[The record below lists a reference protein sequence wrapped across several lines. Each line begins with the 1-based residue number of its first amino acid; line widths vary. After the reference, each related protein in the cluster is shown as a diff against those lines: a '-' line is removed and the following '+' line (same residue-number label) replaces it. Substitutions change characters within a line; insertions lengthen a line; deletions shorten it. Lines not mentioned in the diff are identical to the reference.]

1 MYPTIEALRQTSEAD
16 IFLLFG
22 RMRKRKRKKKKK
34 KKKEKEKEEEEEAS
48 RGRSVVEF
56 DGWNVSELVETG
68 EGGVAA
74 VSRKFVIKINY
85 SDRRKECRPF
95 GKNTRRLNYNS
106 DFFPGSLGR
115 FKDFGNLSVPADVER
130 PQKGEKGGKG
140 GIVGRLVV
148 GWVKGGGGSVS
159 PSSDSAPP
167 ESTEITCC
175 HVGEDK
181 TRTRR
186 MQAVPTSDLG

>member
-34 KKKEKEKEEEEEAS
+34 KKKK
-48 RGRSVVEF
+48 RRRRRSELWPERCRVRRVECV
-56 DGWNVSELVETG
+56 GELVETG

-130 PQKGEKGGKG
+130 PQKGEKGG
-140 GIVGRLVV
+140 IVGRLVV

>member
-1 MYPTIEALRQTSEAD
+1 MKNSRTIVERTFQT
-16 IFLLFG
+16 IRTLTPRIIPL
-22 RMRKRKRKKKKK
+22 
-34 KKKEKEKEEEEEAS
+34 
-48 RGRSVVEF
+48 
-56 DGWNVSELVETG
+56 T
-68 EGGVAA
+68 
-74 VSRKFVIKINY
+74 
-85 SDRRKECRPF
+85 
-95 GKNTRRLNYNS
+95 TR
-106 DFFPGSLGR
+106 SLGR

-130 PQKGEKGGKG
+130 PQKGEKG

>member
-1 MYPTIEALRQTSEAD
+1 MKNGRTIVERTFQT
-16 IFLLFG
+16 IRNLTPRIVPL
-22 RMRKRKRKKKKK
+22 
-34 KKKEKEKEEEEEAS
+34 
-48 RGRSVVEF
+48 
-56 DGWNVSELVETG
+56 T
-68 EGGVAA
+68 
-74 VSRKFVIKINY
+74 
-85 SDRRKECRPF
+85 
-95 GKNTRRLNYNS
+95 TR
-106 DFFPGSLGR
+106 SLGR

-130 PQKGEKGGKG
+130 PQKGEKGG
-140 GIVGRLVV
+140 IVGRLVV
-148 GWVKGGGGSVS
+148 GWVKGGGGRFAQPIKGSVS